1 MTIAEQ
7 EASENSR
14 VEVRKLNEKYDANN
28 NEWSLKTLSLNQ
40 ELNSLHEF
48 KSKKMEIEGQVR

>member
-7 EASENSR
+7 EASENHR
-14 VEVRKLNEKYDANN
+14 VEIRKLNEKYDQNN
-28 NEWSLKTLSLNQ
+28 NEWQMKNLSLNQ

-48 KSKKMEIEGQVR
+48 KSKKMEIEG